1 MTTMKARQ
9 GMPCGSG
16 TRNAK
21 PIGAI
26 SAWVILAALF
36 LTGCAISGRSA
47 TVSGPQAPTRAQGL
61 AMEPLAA
68 GREGFVIREAPQLD
82 AAGREAFDQA
92 VHLLNRK
99 EYTGGIELL
108 EKVVA
113 QSPGV
118 TAPYIN
124 LALAYQAIGQA
135 DKAETHLK
143 AALALIPDHPMAC
156 QLYGL
161 LCREN
166 GRFAEA
172 RAHYEKALAHY
183 PDYYPVHKNLA
194 ILCDLYLNDPACA
207 LEHYQRYSEGAP
219 EDGQVRLWI
228 ADLQGRMEQK

>member
-1 MTTMKARQ
+1 MKARQ
-9 GMPCGSG
+9 GMPCRRG
-16 TRNAK
+16 TRNAE

-26 SAWVILAALF
+26 SAWVILAALL
-36 LTGCAISGRSA
+36 LTGCAISGRPA
-47 TVSGPQAPTRAQGL
+47 AVSGPHSPTTAQGQ
-61 AMEPLAA
+61 AMERFAA
-68 GREGFVIREAPQLD
+68 GREGFVIREVPQLD
-82 AAGREAFDQA
+82 AAGREAFEQA
-92 VHLLNRK
+92 VQLLNRK
-99 EYTGGIELL
+99 EYTGAIVLI
-108 EKVVA
+108 EKVIA

-124 LALAYQAIGQA
+124 LALAYQAIDQA

-143 AALALIPDHPMAC
+143 AALDLIPDHPVAC

-161 LCREN
+161 LCRET